1 MKRRHRTSYAT
12 YDRDGRPSDKGEGIM
27 ADSVHVMEC
36 TIATAVAGG
45 TPVLATFCAT
55 SAVPWLK
62 KSSLLTL
69 K

>member
-1 MKRRHRTSYAT
+1 
-12 YDRDGRPSDKGEGIM
+12 M